1 MPANSRGGSFVER
14 ITERY
19 RLAVR
24 ALGKFHELAS
34 RDTLNE
40 IERDALIQ
48 RFEFSFELIWK
59 CAKEYLYVP
68 DGIERRNR
76 RKK

>member
-1 MPANSRGGSFVER
+1 MPANSRGGRFVES

-34 RDTLNE
+34 SDTLNE
-40 IERDALIQ
+40 IERT
-48 RFEFSFELIWK
+48 
-59 CAKEYLYVP
+59 P
-68 DGIERRNR
+68 
-76 RKK
+76 